1 MRGDALTSASLSL
14 FVQGGYNRHL
24 DRVKKMKAKIRQPG
38 FGPKLEAVL
47 ARLCEKLG
55 SLYKT
60 QAVKLPYLVDVIA
73 AHKLGHRITDATF
86 EAWKQGVVARE
97 AWVGVTYPRADCLFR
112 VEQPEFDEGWTVTLA
127 GRSAVSLSPEDLA
140 VVDFVAEQY
149 GTMTVQDLGSLT
161 KALNPEIPRE
171 RWGSNAQP
179 AINED
184 AYARLSEGWQD
195 LWRELPFLDLTDSS
209 QWSDPI
215 EEPDEYFRALF
226 RA

>member
-1 MRGDALTSASLSL
+1 MRA
-14 FVQGGYNRHL
+14 NRMREPAI
-24 DRVKKMKAKIRQPG
+24 D
-38 FGPKLEAVL
+38 PKLEAVL

-73 AHKLGHRITDATF
+73 VKELGKRITNARF
-86 EAWKQGVVARE
+86 EAWKQGVVARD
-97 AWVGVTYPRADCLFR
+97 AWVGVTYPREGCIFEIERPDY
-112 VEQPEFDEGWTVTLA
+112 DEGWTIRLA
-127 GRSAVSLSPEDLA
+127 GRPEAELGA
-140 VVDFVAEQY
+140 EELKIVDFVAERY
-149 GTMTVQDLGSLT
+149 GSMNAQDLGVLT

-184 AYARLSEGWQD
+184 AYARLSEGWQSF
-195 LWRELPFLDLTDSS
+195 WRILSTQDLTDESN
-209 QWSDPI
+209 WGAPI
-215 EEPDEYFRALF
+215 DDPDEYFRAVF

>member
-1 MRGDALTSASLSL
+1 MSPTVLRDS
-14 FVQGGYNRHL
+14 
-24 DRVKKMKAKIRQPG
+24 G

-73 AHKLGHRITDATF
+73 VKELGRRITEAKF
-86 EAWKQGVVARE
+86 EAWKQGVVARD
-97 AWVGVTYPRADCLFR
+97 AWIGVTYPREGCVFQID
-112 VEQPEFDEGWTVTLA
+112 QPDYDEGWTIRLD
-127 GRSAVSLSPEDLA
+127 GNPSPRLSPEELE
-140 VVDFVAEQY
+140 VVDFVAERY
-149 GTMTVQDLGSLT
+149 GSMTAQDLGTLT

-184 AYARLSEGWQD
+184 AYARLSEGWQTF
-195 LWRELPFLDLTDSS
+195 WKIVSS
-209 QWSDPI
+209 QDLADESNWSEPIDDP
-215 EEPDEYFRALF
+215 DTYFRSVF